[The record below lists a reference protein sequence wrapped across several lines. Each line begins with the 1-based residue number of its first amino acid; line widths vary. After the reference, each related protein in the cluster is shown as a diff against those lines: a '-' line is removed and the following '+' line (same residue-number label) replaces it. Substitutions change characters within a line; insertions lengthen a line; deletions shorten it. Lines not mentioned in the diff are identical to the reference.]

1 MSNKIEF
8 ERVSNG
14 WILRMPGVD
23 EYGFPSDCTAV
34 QVFEDV
40 ERDAS
45 LSTSEH
51 SPAAESLANALWEAF
66 SGYTQTKHSAGLS
79 FEVRPSRTKE
89 EHEDL

>member
-1 MSNKIEF
+1 MSSKIEF

-23 EYGFPSDCTAV
+23 DYGFPSDGTAV
-34 QVFEDV
+34 RVFEDV

-45 LSTSEH
+45 LPTSEH

-66 SGYTQTKHSAGLS
+66 SDYTQSKHTAGLS
-79 FEVRPSRTKE
+79 FELRPSRTAE
-89 EHEDL
+89 ELKDL